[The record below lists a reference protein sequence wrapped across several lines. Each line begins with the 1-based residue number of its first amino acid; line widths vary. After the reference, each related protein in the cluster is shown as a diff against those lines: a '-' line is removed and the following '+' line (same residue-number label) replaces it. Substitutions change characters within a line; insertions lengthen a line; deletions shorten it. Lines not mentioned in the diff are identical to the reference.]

1 MIGIDKK
8 AHFFA
13 DVAIA
18 ATVALYLDPLYGLI
32 AGILAGLAKEL
43 YDRAGHGTPDSKDF
57 IATALG
63 ATVALP
69 AILL

>member
-1 MIGIDKK
+1 MIHADKLS
-8 AHFFA
+8 HFFA
-13 DVAIA
+13 GAAIA
-18 ATVALYLDPLYGLI
+18 ATVALYLDPLYGLV

-43 YDRAGHGTPDSKDF
+43 YDRAGYGTPDFKDF